1 MRERA
6 GVEVADGCGELQV
19 KIFLSWSGDRSRAVA
34 DVLKNWLPSVLQAVR
49 PYFSPE
55 DIEKGSKWSQEISK
69 ELDQSDF
76 GILCLTP
83 ENITSPWML
92 FEAGALSKRLEMA
105 RVAPLLVGLEPAD
118 VSGPLAQLQ
127 LTKLNQED
135 CFILLKSMNKALGEK
150 GLQDRVLD
158 TVFQKWWP
166 DLDDR
171 IKIALEDYQLVGF
184 STDKRSTRDLMEEV
198 LDHVRALRYDR
209 SEQLAQLDSLKI
221 GMKRGVPIEVL
232 DISVR
237 AVNCLHAE
245 GVDTVDL
252 LLELTPIDLLKIP
265 NLGKKAQTE
274 IISMLADRGLSL
286 KS

>member
-1 MRERA
+1 
-6 GVEVADGCGELQV
+6 V

-83 ENITSPWML
+83 ENIMSPWML
-92 FEAGALSKRLEMA
+92 FEAGALSKKLEMA
-105 RVAPLLVGLEPAD
+105 RVAPLLVGLEPTD

-135 CFILLKSMNKALGEK
+135 CFLLLKSMNKALGEK
-150 GLQDRVLD
+150 GLQDGVLI

-166 DLDDR
+166 DLDEK
-171 IKIALEDYQLVGF
+171 IKVALEDYKLAGF
-184 STDKRSTRDLMEEV
+184 SSDKRSNRDLMEEV
-198 LDHVRALRYDR
+198 LDHVRAMRYDR
-209 SEQLAQLDSLKI
+209 SEQLAQVDGVKI
-221 GMKRGVPIEVL
+221 GIRRGVPIEVL
-232 DISVR
+232 NISVR

-245 GVDTVDL
+245 GIDTLDS

-265 NLGKKAQTE
+265 NLGRKAQTE

-286 KS
+286 KI

>member
-1 MRERA
+1 MCGGA

-19 KIFLSWSGDRSRAVA
+19 KVFLSWSGDRSRAVA
-34 DVLKNWLPSVLQAVR
+34 DVLKSWLPSVLQVVR

-92 FEAGALSKRLEMA
+92 FEAGALSKKLEMS

-127 LTKLNQED
+127 LTKLRKED
-135 CFILLKSMNKALGEK
+135 CFLLLKSMNKALGEK
-150 GLQDRVLD
+150 GLQDGVLHA
-158 TVFQKWWP
+158 VFQKWWP
-166 DLDDR
+166 DLDER
-171 IKIALEDYQLVGF
+171 IKAALDDYKLAGF
-184 STDKRSTRDLMEEV
+184 STEKRSGRDLMEEV

-209 SEQLAQLDSLKI
+209 SEQIVQVD
-221 GMKRGVPIEVL
+221 GMRMGVKSGVPIDVL

-237 AVNCLHAE
+237 AVNCLRGE
-245 GVDTVDL
+245 GIYTLDE
-252 LLELTPIDLLKIP
+252 LLELTSIDLLKTP
-265 NLGKKAQTE
+265 NLGRKSHTE
-274 IISMLADRGLSL
+274 IINALADRGLSL
-286 KS
+286 KD

>member
-171 IKIALEDYQLVGF
+171 IKIALEDYQLAGF

-209 SEQLAQLDSLKI
+209 SEQLAQVDSLKI